1 MDNKNFETENS
12 MEVMIRREEKS
23 GAFRKYLKTAVTAI
37 LMAAILI
44 TAGIFVINKKAG
56 VESKQSSFKL
66 TTFDYVINSPTK
78 EQVTEFSS
86 NPAVEKI
93 FPCYLFEIS
102 ANGGFRF
109 PLLMCDSLDGY
120 EVSLFNEDTCISGK
134 ADASG
139 IMLDKT
145 AAEKMQL
152 KVGDSVSFAMGGRTV
167 SLKVSGIYMASTY
180 NGLNKGLGLAVF
192 TEEMKS
198 YFKNEITY
206 KKAFI
211 DAKDVS
217 ACGEMLKG
225 YIPYGDLISEA
236 AYIENEKKNK
246 PSDVEYSAWE
256 ATAKA
261 DYLTLKEKF
270 EKGSHTAAVEIK
282 SAFMQDV
289 LDQVETRDSDVTY
302 ISVILGIA
310 SFIAYAALGILFIYM
325 NKRDDE
331 ISLREGVPHSKMF
344 KEYMYTNAF
353 GALFVALVT
362 GAALLAVAAM
372 KHHLA
377 ACLPIVLLSALPVL
391 PAALIAIIFAKGY
404 LNRLYS
410 VNINRAENF

>member
-12 MEVMIRREEKS
+12 TEAIIVYGEKS
-23 GAFRKYLKTAVTAI
+23 GAFKKYLKTVVTAI

-44 TAGIFVINKKAG
+44 TAGIFVINKKAA
-56 VESKQSSFKL
+56 VEGKQSSFKL

-78 EQVTEFSS
+78 DQVTEFSANS
-86 NPAVEKI
+86 AVEKI

-109 PLLMCDSLDGY
+109 PVLMCDSLDGY

-145 AAEKMQL
+145 AAEKM
-152 KVGDSVSFAMGGRTV
+152 KVNVGDSVSFAMGGRTV
-167 SLKVSGIYMASTY
+167 SLKISGIYMASTY

-192 TEEMKS
+192 TDEMKS

-211 DAKDVS
+211 DAKDVA
-217 ACGEMLKG
+217 ACGTMLNG

-246 PSDVEYSAWE
+246 PSNVEYSAWE
-256 ATAKA
+256 ATVKA
-261 DYLTLKEKF
+261 DYLTLKENF
-270 EKGSHTAAVEIK
+270 EKGSHTAAVEVK

-302 ISVILGIA
+302 ISVILGVA

-344 KEYMYTNAF
+344 KEYMYTNTF
-353 GALFVALVT
+353 GALFVAAVT
-362 GAALLAVAAM
+362 GIVLLAVAAM

-377 ACLPIVLLSALPVL
+377 ACLPIVLLSALPIL
-391 PAALIAIIFAKGY
+391 PAALIVALFAKTY
-404 LNRLYS
+404 LDKMYS
-410 VNINRAENF
+410 VQIDRTGNF

>member
-1 MDNKNFETENS
+1 MDNKSFETENS
-12 MEVMIRREEKS
+12 TEAIIVYGEKS
-23 GAFRKYLKTAVTAI
+23 GAFKKYLKTVVTAI

-44 TAGIFVINKKAG
+44 TAGIFVINKKAA
-56 VESKQSSFKL
+56 VEGKQSSFKL

-78 EQVTEFSS
+78 DQVTEFSANS
-86 NPAVEKI
+86 AVEKI

-109 PLLMCDSLDGY
+109 PVLMCDSLDGY

-145 AAEKMQL
+145 AAEKMKV

-167 SLKVSGIYMASTY
+167 SLKISGIYMASTY

-192 TEEMKS
+192 TDEMKS

-211 DAKDVS
+211 DAKDVA
-217 ACGEMLKG
+217 ACGTMLNG

-246 PSDVEYSAWE
+246 PSNVEYSAWE
-256 ATAKA
+256 ATVKA
-261 DYLTLKEKF
+261 DYLTLKENF
-270 EKGSHTAAVEIK
+270 EKGSHTAAVEVK

-302 ISVILGIA
+302 ISVILGVA

-344 KEYMYTNAF
+344 KEYMYTNTF
-353 GALFVALVT
+353 GALFVAAVT
-362 GAALLAVAAM
+362 GIVLLAVAAM

-391 PAALIAIIFAKGY
+391 PAALIVALFAKTY
-404 LNRLYS
+404 LDKMYS
-410 VNINRAENF
+410 VQIDRTGNF

>member
-12 MEVMIRREEKS
+12 TEAIIVYGEKS
-23 GAFRKYLKTAVTAI
+23 GAFKKYLKTVVTAI

-44 TAGIFVINKKAG
+44 TAGIFVINKKAA
-56 VESKQSSFKL
+56 VEGKQSSFKL

-78 EQVTEFSS
+78 DQVTEFSANS
-86 NPAVEKI
+86 AVEKI

-109 PLLMCDSLDGY
+109 PVLMCDSLDGY

-145 AAEKMQL
+145 AAEKM
-152 KVGDSVSFAMGGRTV
+152 KVNVGDSVSFAMGGRTV

-192 TEEMKS
+192 TDEMKS

-211 DAKDVS
+211 DAKDVA
-217 ACGEMLKG
+217 ACGTMLNG

-246 PSDVEYSAWE
+246 PSNVEYSAWE
-256 ATAKA
+256 ATVKA
-261 DYLTLKEKF
+261 DYLTLKENF
-270 EKGSHTAAVEIK
+270 EKGSHTAAVEVK

-289 LDQVETRDSDVTY
+289 LDQVETRDTDVTY
-302 ISVILGIA
+302 ISVILGVA

-344 KEYMYTNAF
+344 KEYMYTNTF
-353 GALFVALVT
+353 GALFVAAVT
-362 GAALLAVAAM
+362 GIVLLAVAAM

-377 ACLPIVLLSALPVL
+377 ACLPIVLLSALPIL
-391 PAALIAIIFAKGY
+391 PAALIVALFAKTY
-404 LNRLYS
+404 LDKMYS
-410 VNINRAENF
+410 VQIDRTGNF